1 MIVSRKVSGFTA
13 ILVFV
18 AALAGCSNKQSALD
32 VSRMLFGY
40 IEPPKA
46 ESVMD
51 SLRREYNRCLA
62 IDSNRD
68 CVQIAYDQVRVTQG
82 LDPKP
87 IPKGYV
93 VIVQEEMEKVP
104 ERATDVEPVTDDG
117 Q

>member
-1 MIVSRKVSGFTA
+1 MIVSRKVLGISGLLA
-13 ILVFV
+13 LVMLMV
-18 AALAGCSNKQSALD
+18 GCSSKQSALE
-32 VSRMLFGY
+32 VTRMLFGY

-46 ESVMD
+46 ESVME

-82 LDPKP
+82 LDPQP

-93 VIVQEEMEKVP
+93 VIVQEEMEKEPVQKP
-104 ERATDVEPVTDDG
+104 GVEPVTDDG
-117 Q
+117 R